1 MLSKCG
7 ISIDKAFVVNLKIIS
22 PSNFL
27 KMTLLQVTDE
37 LNKKVNPYPANDGK
51 VIIQMKMSFDTF
63 ALYEVI

>member
-7 ISIDKAFVVNLKIIS
+7 ISIDKAFVINLKIIS
-22 PSNFL
+22 PSNIL

-37 LNKKVNPYPANDGK
+37 LNKKVNPHSANDGK